1 MQYCVCVSCGDWRRI
16 RGGVEKTGRRWRLGE
31 GGGGVEEGAIA
42 VAYQPAT
49 ATAAAQQ
56 WRRRRGVIKDK
67 LMDAIEGHVL
77 GEAKLMAVF

>member
-16 RGGVEKTGRRWRLGE
+16 RGGVGKTGRRWRLGE
-31 GGGGVEEGAIA
+31 GGGVEEGAIA

-77 GEAKLMAVF
+77 REAKLMAVF